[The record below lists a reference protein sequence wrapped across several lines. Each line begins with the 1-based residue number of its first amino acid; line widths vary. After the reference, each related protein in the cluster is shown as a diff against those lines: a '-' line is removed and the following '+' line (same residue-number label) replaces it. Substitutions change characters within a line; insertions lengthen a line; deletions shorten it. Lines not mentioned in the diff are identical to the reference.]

1 MAVEARH
8 IVFHGSANMQ
18 ATDDGTPQGGA
29 VDKTT
34 KVTFAD
40 MKATASIRI
49 HSDSASDATDVFVQV
64 IGRDASGALIT
75 NTKVC
80 TGTQPSVI
88 ATAYERILKVSKTS
102 ATTYVGA
109 IAACQGATA
118 SLLGTAQAGGT
129 TWIQL
134 ASSAITSNNLFK
146 GKVVRITG
154 GTGIGQFGE
163 IVKTVAADDKCYVR
177 LQDAWATEPDATST
191 YEIRAGAVLERVLGY
206 NTSTFQVNTV
216 VRPFYNAASDPSTAA
231 TFYEKI
237 FVGNVHGTLT
247 LSNSTLTELATGLYD
262 KVSFAMQDALG
273 GTATCP
279 DRRNVAASLP
289 ADIGS
294 FYDNTDGAIDFPN
307 SKNFT
312 YSSALGVWLRLGLT
326 AGDSAQN
333 SFYEL
338 QVNGQTT

>member
-40 MKATASIRI
+40 MKATASVLV
-49 HSDSASDATDVFVQV
+49 HSNSASDTDVYVQI

-75 NTKVC
+75 STKVC
-80 TGTQPSVI
+80 TGTNASVV
-88 ATAYERILKVSKTS
+88 ATSYERLLKVSKTS

-109 IAACQGATA
+109 IAAVQGATA
-118 SLLGTAQAGGT
+118 SLSGTAQAGGT

-134 ASSAITSNNLFK
+134 ASGAITSNNLYK

-163 IVKTVAADDKCYVR
+163 IVKTVAADDKCYTR
-177 LQDAWATEPDATST
+177 LQDAWTTEPDATST
-191 YEIRAGAVLERVLGY
+191 YEIRAGAVLERELGY
-206 NTSTFQVNTV
+206 GAATFQVNTV
-216 VRPFYNAASDPSTAA
+216 VRPFYNAASDPSTVA

-247 LSNSTLTELATGLYD
+247 LSSSTLTEVATGIYD
-262 KVSFAMQDALG
+262 KVSYAMATALG
-273 GTATCP
+273 ETATIA
-279 DRRNVAASLP
+279 DRRVAAASLP
-289 ADIGS
+289 SNITS
-294 FYDNTDGAIDFPN
+294 FYDNADGAQDFPN
-307 SKNFT
+307 SQNFT
-312 YSSALGVWLRLGLT
+312 YSSSLGVWLRLGLS
-326 AGDSAQN
+326 AGDAAQN